1 MEWRV
6 GVAGDRCR
14 GTDGGVSTTHTFIA
28 MILKK
33 SMSITPRGTIQA
45 TQCMHH
51 RSCYENIFI
60 LYNALNFLWTSY
72 FISLAKVDEALYRY
86 SLVICQGTYGLF
98 ENHGMT
104 LLSACVVVPS

>member
-1 MEWRV
+1 M
-6 GVAGDRCR
+6 AGDRCR

-28 MILKK
+28 MILKE

-72 FISLAKVDEALYRY
+72 FISIAKVDGALYRY
-86 SLVICQGTYGLF
+86 SLVICQGTYGPF